1 MLLPLPVLLLFQSA
15 SVIADDLL
23 QPAGQLQ
30 SFFLLCFKG
39 VVGLKVDLNGI
50 ERRSS

>member
-15 SVIADDLL
+15 SVIEDDLL

-30 SFFLLCFKG
+30 SLFFAVF
-39 VVGLKVDLNGI
+39 
-50 ERRSS
+50 